1 MNTRIIIP
9 AAGFGKRVGS
19 PPAKE
24 LFPHPTSGK
33 PLIEEA
39 LLKAKTVGQPLV
51 ITRPDKTELIE
62 YLKQHSVDYYLIDA
76 TREWPN
82 TVLLSQPH
90 WLENNLLLLPD
101 TDFLA
106 TIILSQLL
114 EGLQTSPVT
123 LGVFPVVDSGNWGM
137 IKSDEH
143 KLMIADKPRMGFS
156 EMLAW
161 GLIGFK
167 KNVGEKLFS
176 AISESNQDGSWK
188 KTDLDYSVYK
198 LMNFVDLTR

>member
-24 LFPHPTSGK
+24 LFPHPQTGK

-39 LLKAKTVGQPLV
+39 LLKAKTVGAPLV
-51 ITRPDKTELIE
+51 ITRSDKTALID
-62 YLKQHSVDYYLIDA
+62 YLVEQNVEHQLIDA
-76 TREWPN
+76 TREWSN
-82 TVLLSQPH
+82 TVLASEPY

-101 TDFLA
+101 TDFTPLS
-106 TIILSQLL
+106 ILPNLI
-114 EGLQTSPVT
+114 EGLKNHPVT
-123 LGVFPVVDSGNWGM
+123 LGVFPVQDASSWGM
-137 IKSDEH
+137 IKGDEK

-156 EMLAW
+156 HIQAW

-167 KNVGEKLFS
+167 KDVGVKLFS
-176 AISESNQDGSWK
+176 ALAESNVDGSWK
-188 KTDLDYSVYK
+188 KTDLDFKTYK
-198 LMNFVDLTR
+198 LANFVDLTR